1 MGIHSLT
8 KLIAQKSP
16 NSIQNVNLFTFKG
29 KRIAIDTSIFIY
41 KSLINI
47 RYNGDYLRNKDGK
60 IMSHIYG
67 LFNKIVLLK
76 SYGIEPIFIFD
87 GKPPAEK
94 QDVLNSRN
102 KKVKDN
108 KEKMNISSDPEEKK
122 KLEKSTIR
130 ITREHITDLETL
142 FQKMGVSYIH
152 ATGEAEAYAAELCRI
167 NYVDAVMSEDM
178 DTLVYDCPILIRSCI
193 DKNMKKTDTVT
204 KFEMNSIKSDMGL
217 TIDEFIDL
225 CILCGCDYC
234 TTIPKIG
241 YNRAFNN
248 ITTYRNIDKMIESG
262 KFTIPDEFINKYVSA
277 RSLFN
282 IYKNTINI
290 NTIPI
295 VNSEYNEDILRE
307 YLLNNCNMNK
317 TKANNALKK
326 IKPI

>member
-1 MGIHSLT
+1 
-8 KLIAQKSP
+8 
-16 NSIQNVNLFTFKG
+16 
-29 KRIAIDTSIFIY
+29 
-41 KSLINI
+41 
-47 RYNGDYLRNKDGK
+47 
-60 IMSHIYG
+60 
-67 LFNKIVLLK
+67 
-76 SYGIEPIFIFD
+76 
-87 GKPPAEK
+87 
-94 QDVLNSRN
+94 
-102 KKVKDN
+102 
-108 KEKMNISSDPEEKK
+108 
-122 KLEKSTIR
+122 
-130 ITREHITDLETL
+130 
-142 FQKMGVSYIH
+142 
-152 ATGEAEAYAAELCRI
+152 
-167 NYVDAVMSEDM
+167 
-178 DTLVYDCPILIRSCI
+178 
-193 DKNMKKTDTVT
+193 MKKTDTVT
-204 KFEMNSIKSDMGL
+204 KFEINSIKSDMGL

-241 YNRAFNN
+241 YNRAYNH

-262 KFTIPDEFINKYVSA
+262 KFTIPDEFINKYTSA

>member
-87 GKPPAEK
+87 GKPPTEK

-167 NYVDAVMSEDM
+167 NYVDAVMSEIW
-178 DTLVYDCPILIRSCI
+178 TH
-193 DKNMKKTDTVT
+193 
-204 KFEMNSIKSDMGL
+204 
-217 TIDEFIDL
+217 
-225 CILCGCDYC
+225 
-234 TTIPKIG
+234 
-241 YNRAFNN
+241 
-248 ITTYRNIDKMIESG
+248 
-262 KFTIPDEFINKYVSA
+262 
-277 RSLFN
+277 
-282 IYKNTINI
+282 
-290 NTIPI
+290 
-295 VNSEYNEDILRE
+295 
-307 YLLNNCNMNK
+307 
-317 TKANNALKK
+317 
-326 IKPI
+326 